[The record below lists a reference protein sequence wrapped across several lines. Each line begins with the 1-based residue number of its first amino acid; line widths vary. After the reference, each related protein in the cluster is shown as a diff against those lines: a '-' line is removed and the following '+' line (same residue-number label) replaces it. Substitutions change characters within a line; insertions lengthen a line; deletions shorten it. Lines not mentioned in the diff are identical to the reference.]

1 MRLRAPTVISVTRFS
16 IGSSLPANKKLPGQF
31 ARGLS
36 SHSYKQNYVRR
47 LASACWASRAD
58 RLGGKVQRSVTQ
70 ALAITFA
77 LSRGFED
84 ANGKRGLLHRGLLLW
99 PKAGPRIV

>member
-1 MRLRAPTVISVTRFS
+1 MRLPDPTLISVTRFS

-31 ARGLS
+31 AR
-36 SHSYKQNYVRR
+36 
-47 LASACWASRAD
+47 

-84 ANGKRGLLHRGLLLW
+84 ANSKRGLLHRGLLLW